1 MKYSVQKDQRKRK
14 LYLAYEGERVL
25 LKAIVQNLNINSHLR
40 SKAQLKLTDLPKRS
54 SSVQAQ
60 NRCVVSGRK
69 AFLIGGFNLSR
80 FMIRKYVKEGYLPK
94 IRKASW

>member
-14 LYLAYEGERVL
+14 LYLASERERFL
-25 LKAIVQNLNINSHLR
+25 LKAIVQNLNINSQLR
-40 SKAQLKLTDLPKRS
+40 YKAQLKLTDLPKRS
-54 SSVQAQ
+54 SAAQAQ